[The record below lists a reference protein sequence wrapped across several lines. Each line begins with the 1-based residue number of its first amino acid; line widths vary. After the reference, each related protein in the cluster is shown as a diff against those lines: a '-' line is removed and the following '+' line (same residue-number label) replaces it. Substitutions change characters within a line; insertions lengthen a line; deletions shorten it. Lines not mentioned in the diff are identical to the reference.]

1 MRRLLA
7 LAVFA
12 VLAAAPASARAGD
25 VMLWACHGPDGRLPL
40 PVSYDAAR
48 SASAFVTL
56 TSSQPCQTASDSIRL
71 GFQNTSPP
79 EGSFASLRFTPPPG
93 SSAIEGVWL
102 GRSVTGPGYYARTST
117 TDLESLDGP
126 GSRDGVF
133 RAEAS
138 GAWVE
143 LGVRCASAG
152 CDMTTT
158 QLDFHSLALEVRDD
172 LRPTFGVAQIPGY
185 AAGVVNILVDARD
198 SGIGLATATATLGGV
213 PMASFGLGQAYCSEL
228 SPGDTTIDLPL
239 NDDCP
244 TSKRFTLPLDSTLV
258 PDGTHRLDVTVTDGA
273 GNATVRSFDLK
284 VVNHPP
290 VTVTPTPV
298 PARTPTPTATPS
310 ATPAPGGDDSVPAKG
325 VLKAAKRY
333 TVSRAGSLGAQTSC
347 PAKALSSC
355 RVSLKLTATL
365 ASHGKAVTIARAQG
379 TIKPGAQ
386 ATIKLKLSTSAR
398 RALAKKRSL
407 SAQLT
412 LTGAK
417 PVKVKLSR

>member
-12 VLAAAPASARAGD
+12 VLIAAPASARAGD
-25 VMLWACHGPDGRLPL
+25 VTLWACHGPDGRLPL

-48 SASAFVTL
+48 SAGAFVTL
-56 TSSQPCQTASDSIRL
+56 TSGQPCQTASDTIRL

-79 EGSFASLRFTPPPG
+79 EGSFASLRFTPPAG
-93 SSAIEGVWL
+93 SSEIEGVWL

-126 GSRDGVF
+126 GSLDGVF
-133 RAEAS
+133 RGPAT

-152 CDMTTT
+152 CNMTTT
-158 QLDFHSLALEVRDD
+158 QLDFRSLALQVRDD
-172 LRPTFGVAQIPGY
+172 LAPTFGVGQIPSY
-185 AAGVVNILVDARD
+185 AAGVVNVLVDARD
-198 SGIGLATATATLGGV
+198 SGIGLSNATATLGGV
-213 PMASFGLGQAYCSEL
+213 PMGQVPFGQAFCSEL

-244 TSKRFTLPLDSTLV
+244 SAKRITLPLDSTLV
-258 PDGTHRLDVTVTDGA
+258 ADGTHRLEVTVTDGA

-298 PARTPTPTATPS
+298 PARTPTPTPSSTPV
-310 ATPAPGGDDSVPAKG
+310 PGGDDRVPAKG

-333 TVSRAGSLGAQTSC
+333 TVSKAGSLAAQTSC

-365 ASHGKAVTIARAQG
+365 ARHAKAVTIASARG
-379 TIKPGAQ
+379 TIQPGAQ
-386 ATIKLKLSTSAR
+386 ATIKLKLSASAR
-398 RALAKKRSL
+398 RALTKKRSL
-407 SAQLT
+407 SARLT

-417 PVKVKLSR
+417 PVTVTLKR

>member
-12 VLAAAPASARAGD
+12 VLLAAPASARAGD

-40 PVSYDAAR
+40 PVSYDAAS
-48 SASAFVTL
+48 SAGAFVTL
-56 TSSQPCQTASDSIRL
+56 TSSQPCQGPADAIRL
-71 GFQNTSPP
+71 GFQNASPP
-79 EGSFASLRFTPPPG
+79 EGSFASLRFTPPAG

-117 TDLESLDGP
+117 TELESLDGP
-126 GSRDGVF
+126 GSRDGIF
-133 RAEAS
+133 RAAAG

-158 QLDFHSLALEVRDD
+158 HLDFHSVALVVRDD
-172 LRPTFGVAQIPGY
+172 AAPTFGVAQIPSY

-198 SGIGLATATATLGGV
+198 SGIGLANVTATLGGV
-213 PMASFGLGQAYCSEL
+213 PMASIGLGQAFCSEL
-228 SPGDTTIDLPL
+228 SPGDATIDLPL

-244 TSKRFTLPLDSTLV
+244 TTKRIALPLDSTLV
-258 PDGTHRLDVTVTDGA
+258 DDGTHRLEVTVTDAA
-273 GNATVRSFDLK
+273 GNATVRGFDLK

-298 PARTPTPTATPS
+298 PARTPTPTPAATP
-310 ATPAPGGDDSVPAKG
+310 PPGGDDSVPATG

-333 TVSRAGSLGAQTSC
+333 TVSRAGSLSAQASC

-365 ASHGKAVTIARAQG
+365 AGHGKAVTIARAHG
-379 TIKPGAQ
+379 TIRPGAQ
-386 ATIKLKLSTSAR
+386 AAIKLKLSTSAR
-398 RALAKKRSL
+398 RALARKRSL

-412 LTGAK
+412 LSGAK
-417 PVKVKLSR
+417 PVKVKLRR